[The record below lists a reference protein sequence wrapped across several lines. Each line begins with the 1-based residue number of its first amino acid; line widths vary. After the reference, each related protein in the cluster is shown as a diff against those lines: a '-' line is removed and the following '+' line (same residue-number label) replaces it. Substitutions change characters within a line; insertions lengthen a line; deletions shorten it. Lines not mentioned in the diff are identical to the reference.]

1 MKYALIALVVI
12 LSGTCCGLTASTAQA
27 DTSPG
32 INQPAFGP
40 AVEKQEKSTTITSSQ
55 NVKYHFNYN
64 LTNHNL
70 EVVAT
75 NLESTPAESWLDIY
89 VDRTFVRNGPLNIS
103 ANGTRVLSYNL
114 GGEISGD
121 TDQHSIKLSTFGN
134 SSSISFSLNISSQ
147 NPNGVE
153 LPEIKNVEIDT
164 ATIEGE
170 ETTVAR
176 VTVTNEG
183 QVQYLTKVTVTSLQT
198 HSSGREA
205 RVPMDGSRRT
215 VVIPL
220 NEDPEMKVAGE
231 VRLYT
236 GWIHNHSDIE
246 DQVEFVGTVDG
257 ETDVW
262 DREYEPVMTYYA
274 NVDESEVYQYENETV
289 KQQNDAIWRE
299 RLTPIAGVA
308 TAMLAGFV
316 VLVSVL
322 SRVRS

>member
-1 MKYALIALVVI
+1 M
-12 LSGTCCGLTASTAQA
+12 
-27 DTSPG
+27 
-32 INQPAFGP
+32 
-40 AVEKQEKSTTITSSQ
+40 ER
-55 NVKYHFNYN
+55 FNY
-64 LTNHNL
+64 T
-70 EVVAT
+70 
-75 NLESTPAESWLDIY
+75 
-89 VDRTFVRNGPLNIS
+89 
-103 ANGTRVLSYNL
+103 
-114 GGEISGD
+114 
-121 TDQHSIKLSTFGN
+121 
-134 SSSISFSLNISSQ
+134 LNISSQ

-153 LPEIKNVEIDT
+153 LPEIENVEIDT

-308 TAMLAGFV
+308 AAMLAGFV